1 MHNTFVTDAGET
13 NSASVI
19 LQPSCDP
26 VSGKEFIKVLI
37 IGSQKGVIR
46 TIHTL
51 HHKNFAAV
59 WEWSPLMPYGNSG
72 EMMSILK
79 KAIFLID

>member
-1 MHNTFVTDAGET
+1 MHSSFLTDVDKTIE
-13 NSASVI
+13 ASVT
-19 LQPSCDP
+19 LQPARDP
-26 VSGKEFIKVLI
+26 VSGKEFIKVLV
-37 IGSQKGVIR
+37 IGSHKGVVR

-59 WEWSPLMPYGNSG
+59 WEWSPVMPYGNSG

-79 KAIFLID
+79 KAIFLIE

>member
-1 MHNTFVTDAGET
+1 MHNSFLTDAGET
-13 NSASVI
+13 TEASVT
-19 LQPSCDP
+19 LQPARDP
-26 VSGKEFIKVLI
+26 VSGREFIRVLV

-51 HHKNFAAV
+51 HQKNFAAV

-79 KAIFLID
+79 KQIFLIE